1 MRQSRLLAVFV
12 AVPVLMI
19 GVSSAVADC
28 REDHAAAD
36 QNVRRTRAAIEKIP
50 DDGSDAARCAAYRR
64 YIGALTAQ
72 RGVIE
77 RCSTGSNR
85 AQNVS
90 AIDTGIAEYNKRAE
104 AICKK

>member
-1 MRQSRLLAVFV
+1 MRRSRLLAALV
-12 AVPVLMI
+12 AVPVLML

-77 RCSTGSNR
+77 RCGTGSNR

-90 AIDTGIAEYNKRAE
+90 AIDTAIADYNKRVAGV
-104 AICKK
+104 CKR